1 MIESI
6 ELEDGKYKW
15 ILHDNYTSEV
25 LRNGKPW
32 RDAVGDNFI
41 LAAMQEIGALRE
53 EVKELKS
60 QLAGVVED
68 VEFNMNVQA
77 DVDGLEGFNVYIK

>member
-6 ELEDGKYKW
+6 ELEDGKYEW

-25 LRNGKPW
+25 LRNGETWKMI
-32 RDAVGDNFI
+32 VGDNFI

-53 EVKELKS
+53 EVKFLLE
-60 QLAGVVED
+60 VVES
-68 VEFNMNVQA
+68 NQ
-77 DVDGLEGFNVYIK
+77 